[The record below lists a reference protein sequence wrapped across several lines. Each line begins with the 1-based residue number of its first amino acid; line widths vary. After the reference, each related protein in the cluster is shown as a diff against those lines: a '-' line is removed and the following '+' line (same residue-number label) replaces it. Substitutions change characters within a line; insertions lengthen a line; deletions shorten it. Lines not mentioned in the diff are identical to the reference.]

1 VKFNLHQSD
10 ANPDLYE
17 LHEDREGKNSYVKKA
32 GHVEKVKT
40 ITLNGTEKTSLWILL
55 QRLQASADDNEQ

>member
-17 LHEDREGKNSYVKKA
+17 LHEDREGESSYVEKPEKMKRAKA
-32 GHVEKVKT
+32 
-40 ITLNGTEKTSLWILL
+40 ITLNGTEKTLFMD
-55 QRLQASADDNEQ
+55 SAAAITSFGE